1 MNLSDVGGVIT
12 LAIAIVAF
20 VGTAAVFLR
29 GSADKGTITSLTS
42 ALGALKEEMAARD
55 LEHARES
62 AEKNARIKALEEAN
76 ESKEQKIFGLGREM
90 AALRN
95 TVTQADEIAK
105 LQETLDAHH
114 NEAREHW
121 ERIEEAVTR

>member
-1 MNLSDVGGVIT
+1 MDVEHVGNFV
-12 LAIAIVAF
+12 LWAIAVL
-20 VGTAAVFLR
+20 GLLGSAAVFLR
-29 GSADKGTITSLTS
+29 GSADKGTITSLEK
-42 ALGALKEEMAARD
+42 ALGAVKEEMAARD

-76 ESKEQKIFGLGREM
+76 ESKEQRIFGLGREL

-95 TVTQADEIAK
+95 TVSQADEIAR
-105 LQETLDAHH
+105 LQDTLDAHH

-121 ERIEEAVTR
+121 VRIEEAVTR

>member
-1 MNLSDVGGVIT
+1 MTMDAIGGYVT
-12 LAIAIVAF
+12 LAIAVVAF
-20 VGTAAVFLR
+20 LGTAAVFLR

-42 ALGALKEEMAARD
+42 ALAAVKEEMAARD
-55 LEHARES
+55 LEHARQS
-62 AEKNARIKALEEAN
+62 AEKNTRIKALEEAN
-76 ESKEQKIFGLGREM
+76 ETKEQRIFGLGREM

-95 TVTQADEIAK
+95 TVTQAAEIAR